1 MPPDQGEVVLD
12 HQAIAGLEIPEQNF
26 MWPEADLQL
35 FFIGNWLEPD
45 LGGQFIAE
53 PEVVE
58 NQIDVDM
65 EEWEAGEEDEEM
77 ITWTH
82 FGLL

>member
-45 LGGQFIAE
+45 LGGQIFDG
-53 PEVVE
+53 PG
-58 NQIDVDM
+58 DDM
-65 EEWEAGEEDEEM
+65 GLEEWEAGEEVEDIM
-77 ITWTH
+77 MWMN